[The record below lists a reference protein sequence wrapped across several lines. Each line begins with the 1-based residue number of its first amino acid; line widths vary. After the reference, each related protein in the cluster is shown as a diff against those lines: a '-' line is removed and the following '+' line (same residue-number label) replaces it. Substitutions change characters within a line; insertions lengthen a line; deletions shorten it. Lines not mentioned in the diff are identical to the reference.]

1 MKNIFI
7 IFLLGIIGIGVAGCD
22 EDCEDITNPECPNF
36 DPCYGVEDVPQ
47 ATIEVGRTLFT
58 GPNSPDIRYS
68 GDTILYGGVYFK
80 TNISN
85 AIRYE
90 WTVGTDNRTWN
101 TKEFE
106 LNFPDTDSLTLRNN
120 PIQVRLIVEYETN
133 ACFPEN
139 NGIDTVYKTI
149 HFRAYWENKIEGT
162 WEGYRDN
169 LVDNVYQLEI
179 RIDRTIDPQLPFPH
193 PLDDVLFID
202 NQYGLNTG
210 CFHWYSSFPNFLS
223 YRNLYDNFQQGYAY
237 NWETCGGPYY
247 RWNRELD
254 ITVNTT
260 DDTMVMTWKEWKYK
274 DDGDCCESIPHIFRG
289 SRVD

>member
-1 MKNIFI
+1 MRNLFLV
-7 IFLLGIIGIGVAGCD
+7 FLLGVGLISMSSCD
-22 EDCEDITNPECPNF
+22 EDCTDETNIECPNY
-36 DPCYGVEDVPQ
+36 DPCYGVEDIPQ
-47 ATIEVGRTLFT
+47 ATIEVGRRQFT

-90 WTVGTDNRTWN
+90 WTVGTDNRSWN
-101 TKEFE
+101 TKEFK

-139 NGIDTVYKTI
+139 DGIDTVYKTI
-149 HFRAYWENKIEGT
+149 HFRAYWENQIEGT
-162 WEGYRDN
+162 WEGY
-169 LVDNVYQLEI
+169 
-179 RIDRTIDPQLPFPH
+179 
-193 PLDDVLFID
+193 LDDNTNHSYQMILDIKPSFQGTPPGDVLYIY
-202 NQYGLNTG
+202 NQYGLNSG
-210 CFHWYSSFPNFLS
+210 CFHWYSDFPYALS